1 MNNFQISRA
10 LNSDPVTKRYFDGI
24 VARDEFKNPKKRPSF
39 VIANTDV
46 SSGPGKH
53 WVSFFFPKHGKPE
66 FFDSLG
72 RTPSYYKF
80 KTKTKFKSNKKT
92 LQASDSRVCGHYALF
107 YALQR
112 SRGIPMDLI
121 LYSEGP

>member
-1 MNNFQISRA
+1 M
-10 LNSDPVTKRYFDGI
+10 TKRYFDGI

-53 WVSFFFPKHGKPE
+53 WVTFFFPKHGKPE

-72 RTPSYYKF
+72 LRPIINSKQKPILNRIKRHCKLPIVDCVDTMLYFMPYKEVAVYPWI
-80 KTKTKFKSNKKT
+80 K
-92 LQASDSRVCGHYALF
+92 
-107 YALQR
+107 
-112 SRGIPMDLI
+112 
-121 LYSEGP
+121 